1 MFLMRKICFYA
12 LAAFA
17 ILLCPAFLAGAQ
29 ETVMVRG
36 VVKDGDNVPVIGASV
51 MVKGSST
58 GVPTDLDGAYGI
70 AVSPDSALEFSC
82 LGFRTE
88 TVEVRGRTEINVVLV
103 SDTNYLETVVVVGYG
118 TQKKGSVTG
127 SVAGIGSDDI
137 IRTKTENPENMLTGR
152 IPGLRVWQKSAEPGS
167 YNSSID
173 IRGLG
178 SPMVVIDG
186 VPRSIEDFD
195 RLNAA
200 DIDNISV
207 LKDASAAIYG
217 VRGGNGV
224 ILVTTK
230 KGGDGKARVSYDG
243 SFTFQTPS
251 RMPALTDVAGAIEL
265 YNEKNLNRVDGAGTL
280 VFSKELAQEY
290 ADGTRQAG
298 DWNNDVMAKMAPQT
312 QHNVSVSG
320 GTEKVQYYLSMSY
333 IYQEGFFKSG
343 DLNYDKYNIRANT
356 TAELLRG
363 LKLDVNLA
371 AVSDTQNNPYYSSVD
386 IIRNYW
392 SRGVLY
398 SAYADPEKKL
408 LSYYGLDLDEN
419 AVAMM
424 TSDVSG
430 YRKNQKKQFQS
441 SATLSYD
448 FGTLTD
454 VLTGLS
460 VSALASY
467 DFRYDNSETY
477 RREYWLYAPDGAG
490 GYTQKL
496 FANSSPN
503 QLSKF
508 AYDRQ
513 QVLGQFILNYD
524 RKIGKHDF
532 GAMLGWELQSR
543 KALNFGATG
552 ELQYSV
558 PYFTALSSDNQKVGI
573 SVGTDDFYDLA
584 YEALIGRARYAYD
597 DRYLIEAQ
605 FRYDGSS
612 KFAAGHRWGFFPSVS
627 AAWRISQEP
636 WFRDSGANFINMLKI
651 RASYG
656 VLGDDSAV
664 NYEWESGYTYLGGST
679 SENGWYNSY
688 VPGYIFDGSFSYG
701 VEPQPLANLNVT
713 WLKSKTFNVGLDF
726 EAWQG
731 MLGLTVDYFHRYR
744 SGIFA
749 QNSSSLPTVVG
760 SEAPVEN
767 LESDHNLGL
776 EIQLSHRNRVGDFEY
791 GLTGMLTVTRHRYGL
806 SLSTGTYGN
815 SYEQWRNSISNRY
828 TGIEFGYEGDGR
840 FENWEDIW
848 NYSINHGNDTLP
860 GDYKYLDWNGDGEI
874 NSLDEHPYAWG
885 STPLLNFSLSFN
897 CAWKSLDFSLLLQGS
912 GMGSMSYKEPLYAI
926 WGQNGGGTLEQYMDR
941 WHPVGDWS
949 DPYDQR
955 LQWVSGYYALTGHS
969 PKENSSFNRVSTAY
983 LRLKQVEI
991 GYTLPKFK
999 KYGNFGLRIY
1009 ANAYNPLT
1017 FTKVKFVDPEHPD
1030 DNLGRL
1036 YPLNKTYT
1044 LGINLTF

>member
-1 MFLMRKICFYA
+1 MRKNLLNVLLIFMA
-12 LAAFA
+12 LAGSDLETA
-17 ILLCPAFLAGAQ
+17 AQ
-29 ETVMVRG
+29 EPINVKG
-36 VVKDGDNVPVIGASV
+36 VVKDENNEPVIGANV
-51 MVKGSST
+51 IIVGSKT
-58 GVPTDLDGAYGI
+58 GVPTDLDGAYSI
-70 AVSPDSALEFSC
+70 KVPSDDSVLEFSC
-82 LGFRTE
+82 LGFRSE
-88 TVEVRGRTEINVVLV
+88 HVKVNGKAEINVVLV
-103 SDTNYLETVVVVGYG
+103 PDADFLETVVVVGYG

-127 SVAGIGSDDI
+127 AVSGIGSDDI
-137 IRTKTENPENMLTGR
+137 IKTKTENPENMLTGR

-173 IRGLG
+173 VRGLG

-200 DIDNISV
+200 DIENVSV

-230 KGGDGKARVSYDG
+230 NGKDGRTSVNYDG

-251 RMPALTDVAGAIEL
+251 RMPALTDVYGAIEL
-265 YNEKNLNRVDGAGTL
+265 YNEKSLNRVDGAGTL
-280 VFSKELAQEY
+280 VFSKELAGEY

-298 DWNNDVMAKMAPQT
+298 DWNNDVMAKMSPQT
-312 QHNVSVSG
+312 QHNISVNG
-320 GTEKVQYYLSMSY
+320 GSEKVKYYLSMSY

-356 TAELLRG
+356 TVELLKG
-363 LKLDVNLA
+363 LTLDVNLS

-398 SAYADPEKKL
+398 SAYADPEKTM

-430 YRKNQKKQFQS
+430 YRKYKKKQLQS
-441 SATLSYD
+441 SARLQYD
-448 FGTLTD
+448 FGTVSSALS
-454 VLTGLS
+454 GLS

-467 DFRYDNSETY
+467 DFRYDNNETF
-477 RREYWLYAPDGAG
+477 RKEYYLYAPDGSG
-490 GYTQKL
+490 GYSQKL

-503 QLSKF
+503 QLSKYAF
-508 AYDRQ
+508 DRQ
-513 QVLGQFILNYD
+513 QILGQFIANYD
-524 RKIGKHDF
+524 KKIKKHDF
-532 GAMLGWELQSR
+532 GAMIGWEFQTRS
-543 KALNFGATG
+543 AVNFGATG

-558 PYFTALSSDNQKVGI
+558 PYFTALSSDNQKIGI
-573 SVGTDDFYDLA
+573 SLGSDDFYDLS
-584 YEALIGRARYAYD
+584 YEALIGRARYSYD
-597 DRYLIEAQ
+597 DRYLIEGQ

-636 WFRDSGANFINMLKI
+636 WFRESRASFINMLKI

-664 NYEWESGYTYLGGST
+664 NYEWETGYTYLGGST
-679 SENGWYNSY
+679 SSNGWYNSY
-688 VPGYIFDGSFSYG
+688 VPGYIFNGVFNYG

-726 EAWQG
+726 EAWRGLLG
-731 MLGLTVDYFHRYR
+731 MTFDYFHRYR
-744 SGIFA
+744 TGIFA
-749 QNSSSLPTVVG
+749 QNTNGLPTVVG
-760 SEAPVEN
+760 SRPPVEN

-776 EIQLSHRNRVGDFEY
+776 EFQLSHRNKVGDFEY
-791 GLTGMLTVTRHRYGL
+791 NLVGMMTVTRHRYGI
-806 SLSTGTYGN
+806 SVSSGTYGN
-815 SYEQWRNSISNRY
+815 SYEQWRGSIANRY

-840 FENWEDIW
+840 FESWDDIW
-848 NYSINHGNDTLP
+848 SYGVSHGNDTLP

-874 NSLDEHPYAWG
+874 NSLDEHPYAYA
-885 STPLLNFSLSFN
+885 STPWLNYSLSFS
-897 CAWKSLDFSLLLQGS
+897 CGWKNLDFSLLLQGS
-912 GMGSMSYKEPLYAI
+912 GMGSMSYKEPLYSI

-949 DPYDQR
+949 DPYDQT
-955 LQWVSGYYALTGHS
+955 LQWQSGYYALTGHS

-983 LRLKQVEI
+983 LRLKQIEI
-991 GYTLPKFK
+991 GYTLTKLNKFR
-999 KYGNFGLRIY
+999 NMNLRVY